1 MNTHRKPILYREKN
15 MEAKS
20 EDNKEKFKEL
30 LKTKLLKD
38 EYNQWM
44 TNGTELRWALQE
56 QQRR

>member
-44 TNGTELRWALQE
+44 TNGTELRWAL
-56 QQRR
+56 